1 MQNVVRVL
9 LGHTR
14 ADIAAM
20 PGSDVASWIVD
31 FVRENLTEY
40 EAEYNKDTLRWV
52 YTITGKFVVYN
63 RNTGIISIPINYF
76 TRLKNYLEERRCEVV
91 TRNFADYTLRKID
104 LKPDPQ
110 WHDLPHQIKL
120 IEKCSER
127 VPGMKGLA
135 MQTGKGKT
143 YAAIKSIINLGYA
156 ACIIVPGLTD
166 QWISEI
172 KKYTNATDD
181 DVYKIQEVDSLIKL
195 FKSGVKPSI
204 FVCSIS
210 TMRLYAKGGGGY
222 AMLPYTF
229 QQFFEYFGIG
239 VKVIDECHLNFHAI
253 VKLDMKCNVPYNLY
267 CTATFTQNNRYARRI
282 FDVVF
287 PPEIRY
293 GANAYDRYVDCHFYY
308 YSGEVLENKCC
319 RARGYNHILYEKQ
332 IMKTQRAFRNHADFI
347 QQLIYCHYINNYQK
361 GNKLLIFV
369 SSIDFACK
377 LVARLCEKLP
387 EYRTAAYIGSSSREV
402 LTDNDIIVAT
412 TGKAGTGLDLKGLT
426 TVINTVSLQSVA
438 LSQQLFGRL
447 RKINDRD
454 TIYVDI
460 CDMGIPAQCRHA
472 ESRKTSLKRMASKY
486 HEYRGLADPTGGIHI
501 EKPIVDA
508 QLSS

>member
-1 MQNVVRVL
+1 MQVVRAL

-14 ADIAAM
+14 ADIAAL
-20 PGSDVASWIVD
+20 PGSVVASWIVD
-31 FVRENLTEY
+31 FVREHLTEY
-40 EAEYNKDTLRWV
+40 EAEYDKFHMRWI
-52 YTITGKFVVYN
+52 YTVTGKFVAYN
-63 RNTGIISIPINYF
+63 HHTGIVSIPINF
-76 TRLKNYLEERRCEVV
+76 FGRLKEYLAARGCEVE
-91 TRNFADYTLRKID
+91 TREIADYPLRQIT
-104 LKPDPQ
+104 LKPDPT
-110 WHDLPHQIKL
+110 WSDLPHQIKL
-120 IEKCSER
+120 IEKCSEKT
-127 VPGMKGLA
+127 PGMKGLA

-143 YAAIKSIINLGYA
+143 YAAIKSIMNLGYA

-181 DVYKIQEVDSLIKL
+181 DIYKIQEIDSLVHL
-195 FKSGVKPSI
+195 YKSGIKPSI

-222 AMLPYTF
+222 NMLPYNF
-229 QQFFEYFGIG
+229 SQFFEYFGIG

-253 VKLDMKCNVPYNLY
+253 VRLDEKCNVPYNLY
-267 CTATFTQNNRYARRI
+267 CTATFTQNNKYALRI
-282 FDVVF
+282 FNVVF
-287 PPEIRY
+287 PPEMRY

-308 YSGEVLENKCC
+308 YSGEVLEQKCC

-332 IMKTQRAFRNHADFI
+332 IMKTQRAFNNHSDFI
-347 QQLIYCHYINNYQK
+347 LQLIYCHYVNNYKQ

-369 SSIDFACK
+369 SSIDFALK
-377 LVARLCEKLP
+377 LVAKLSEKLP
-387 EYRTAAYIGSSSREV
+387 EYRTAAYIGSANREV
-402 LTDNDIIVAT
+402 LMDNDILVAT
-412 TGKAGTGLDLKGLT
+412 TGKAGTGLDIKGLT

-447 RKINDRD
+447 RKVNDRD

-460 CDMGIPAQCRHA
+460 CDSGITAQCRHA

-501 EKPIVDA
+501 DKPIVDA
-508 QLSS
+508 QLST